1 MKVSSPYDSS
11 VDPLELQER
20 EQIVEEVL
28 NSLKP
33 PTKEIFIWCYVDRK
47 HYKEVA
53 QRLGVSV
60 SMVKKHISKALAIIR
75 EKREK
80 LKI

>member
-1 MKVSSPYDSS
+1 
-11 VDPLELQER
+11 
-20 EQIVEEVL
+20 
-28 NSLKP
+28 
-33 PTKEIFIWCYVDRK
+33 
-47 HYKEVA
+47 VA